1 MGQIG
6 EMKAAVIS
14 LGSIS
19 SQWKIAAMKNY
30 FDIVDSL
37 SVRNIEVNLGLSGGI
52 VLHSGEQLKEYDCVY
67 LKGSFRYAALLHSI
81 ATCLIGKTYLPIH
94 PHAYILGHDKLL
106 TQLKLQQANV
116 PMPTTYIA
124 SIETSKEILQKITYP
139 IVLKFPHGTQGKG
152 VMFADSFSSASSM
165 FDALS
170 SIKQPFIIQEYVECN
185 ESDIRAIVVGDKVV
199 ASMKRKAVRGEKR
212 ANIHAGGRG
221 ESCQLDD
228 YAKKIAVKAAQAVG
242 AEISGVDIL
251 ESTKGP
257 LVIEVNVSPGI
268 QGITSATNIDVADEI
283 AKYLARKTKERQTTK
298 TNKTNAK
305 SNNESENA
313 LLSLGIPDVGITKH
327 IYTELDMKNKRI
339 MLPSSVTEL
348 SKFTKGTDV
357 TISARQ
363 GEIVIMEGD
372 KKEYKKA

>member
-1 MGQIG
+1 
-6 EMKAAVIS
+6 
-14 LGSIS
+14 
-19 SQWKIAAMKNY
+19 MKNY

-37 SVRNIEVNLGLSGGI
+37 SVRNIEVNLGLSGGV

-124 SIETSKEILQKITYP
+124 SIETSKEILQKIMYP

-185 ESDIRAIVVGDKVV
+185 ESDIRAIVVGDNVV

-212 ANIHAGGRG
+212 ANIHAGGKG
-221 ESCQLDD
+221 EPYQLSD
-228 YAKKIAVKAAQAVG
+228 YAKKIAIKAAHAVG
-242 AEISGVDIL
+242 AEICGVDIL
-251 ESTKGP
+251 ESAKGP
-257 LVIEVNVSPGI
+257 LVIEVNISPGI
-268 QGITSATNIDVADEI
+268 QGITSVTNIDVADEI
-283 AKYLARKTKERQTTK
+283 AKYLARKTKEKQAAK
-298 TNKTNAK
+298 TNTKGN
-305 SNNESENA
+305 SESENT
-313 LLSLGIPDVGITKH
+313 LLDLGIPDIDITKQIH
-327 IYTELDMKNKRI
+327 TELDVKSKRI

-348 SKFTKGTDV
+348 SKFSKGAEV
-357 TISARQ
+357 AISARR
-363 GEIVIMEGD
+363 GEIII
-372 KKEYKKA
+372 KKGR